1 MMGIGKKTD
10 VDKDALLQEGKLF
23 CRVFLA
29 YLWGHPEYRGWWGKE
44 ALACELIEEGKR
56 STAVTREVLSHGD
69 LTALLYNRTNKNPY
83 WLNYAL
89 MQLALRRGFV
99 PAHLADW
106 VAICRTVANELVLP
120 TIEGIEERL
129 ATEYRLTIPVAMKQ
143 AIEAYLCL

>member
-1 MMGIGKKTD
+1 MGIGKKTD

-29 YLWGHPEYRGWWGKE
+29 YLWGLPEYRGWWGKE

-120 TIEGIEERL
+120 TLESLEDKL
-129 ATEYRLTIPVAMKQ
+129 ATEYGLTLPVTMKQ
-143 AIEAYLCL
+143 EIEVRL

>member
-1 MMGIGKKTD
+1 MGIGKKTD

-29 YLWGHPEYRGWWGKE
+29 YLWGRPEYRGWWGKE

-120 TIEGIEERL
+120 TLESLEDKL
-129 ATEYRLTIPVAMKQ
+129 ATEYGLTLPVTMKQ
-143 AIEAYLCL
+143 EIEVRL

>member
-1 MMGIGKKTD
+1 MMGIGKNAD

-29 YLWGHPEYRGWWGKE
+29 YLWRHPEYRGWWGKE

-56 STAVTREVLSHGD
+56 NTAVTREVLSHSD

-89 MQLALRRGFV
+89 MRVALRRGFV

-106 VAICRTVANELVLP
+106 VAICRTVANELALP
-120 TIEGIEERL
+120 TLERL
-129 ATEYRLTIPVAMKQ
+129 EDKLAKEYELTLPVAMKQ
-143 AIEAYLCL
+143 EIEARL

>member
-1 MMGIGKKTD
+1 MMGIGKQTY

-29 YLWGHPEYRGWWGKE
+29 YLWGHPDYRGWWGKE

-56 STAVTREVLSHGD
+56 STAVTREVLSHSD

-89 MQLALRRGFV
+89 MQVALRRGFV
-99 PAHLADW
+99 PTHLADW
-106 VAICRTVANELVLP
+106 VAVCRTVANELVLP
-120 TIEGIEERL
+120 TLEGIEGRI
-129 ATEYRLTIPVAMKQ
+129 ATKYGLTLPMDMRQEV
-143 AIEAYLCL
+143 EARLCL

>member
-1 MMGIGKKTD
+1 MGIGKINYF
-10 VDKDALLQEGKLF
+10 DKDALLQEGKLF

-29 YLWGHPEYRGWWGKE
+29 YLWVHPEYRGWWGKE

-106 VAICRTVANELVLP
+106 VAICRTVANELALP

-129 ATEYRLTIPVAMKQ
+129 ATEYRLTIPVDMKQ

>member
-1 MMGIGKKTD
+1 MMGIGKNAD

-29 YLWGHPEYRGWWGKE
+29 YLWRHPEYRGWWGKE

-56 STAVTREVLSHGD
+56 NTAVTREVLSHSE
-69 LTALLYNRTNKNPY
+69 LPALLYNRTNKNPY

-89 MQLALRRGFV
+89 MRVALRRGFV

-106 VAICRTVANELVLP
+106 VAICMTVANELALP
-120 TIEGIEERL
+120 TLERL
-129 ATEYRLTIPVAMKQ
+129 EDKLAKDYELTLPVAVKQ
-143 AIEAYLCL
+143 EIEARL